1 MGLVMS
7 DVFFDGGFVV
17 VKVSSFGWIRSA
29 RVSQVMTM
37 IENHGA
43 GLS

>member
-1 MGLVMS
+1 MGLVVS
-7 DVFFDGGFVV
+7 DGLSDGGLVV
-17 VKVSSFGWIRSA
+17 VKFSSFGWIRSA
-29 RVSQVMTM
+29 RVSQVMIM

>member
-7 DVFFDGGFVV
+7 DGFFDGGFVV

-29 RVSQVMTM
+29 RVSQVMQRM
-37 IENHGA
+37 RQRNVC
-43 GLS
+43 L